1 MTRISRYVMRQI
13 LGPLGFFLAVLT
25 AIVWLFES
33 LSFLDLLI
41 NKGQSL
47 EVFGRFAAFITPS
60 VLGVV
65 LPIAHLCAVIYGL
78 NRLKN
83 DSELVVIWASGM
95 SRWSVARPVILVA
108 LLIVA
113 ILYALSVELTPS
125 GQRAFRHLA
134 YELREDLAS
143 ALLQEGKFNTPTDD
157 LTVYIRER
165 RTADELAGILVH
177 DTREDAAPVTYM
189 AERGRLVREADA
201 PRIVMANGTVQRLDP
216 KTGAVSILDFDRYN
230 FDLSQFMD
238 EGNFLTFK
246 PSHRPLSELL
256 NPGAFAKDEKEARKF
271 VWELHMRLSS
281 PLYALIYALFGLVA
295 LLNPRFSRQS
305 QIWPVVGAIAGAIVV
320 RAIGFYLRD
329 QIKSDPVFI
338 PILYTFL
345 GATILILFTMVGT
358 ERLVPRFRRSMPLN
372 AEASP

>member
-13 LGPLGFFLAVLT
+13 LGPLGFFLGVLT

-47 EVFGRFAAFITPS
+47 EVFLRFAGFITPS

-65 LPIAHLCAVIYGL
+65 LPIALLCAVIYGL

-95 SRWSVARPVILVA
+95 SRWSVARPVIVVA
-108 LLIVA
+108 LLITA
-113 ILYALSVELTPS
+113 LLYALSLELTPS

-157 LTVYIRER
+157 LTIYIRER
-165 RTADELAGILVH
+165 RSADELGGILVH
-177 DTREDAAPVTYM
+177 DTREPDAPVTYM
-189 AERGRLVREADA
+189 AEQGRLVREADA
-201 PRIVMANGTVQRLDP
+201 PRIVMANGTVQRIDP
-216 KTGAVSILDFDRYN
+216 KTGGVSILDFDRYN

-238 EGNFLTFK
+238 QGNFLTFK

-256 NPGAFAKDEKEARKF
+256 NPETFAKDEKEARKF

-281 PLYALIYALFGLVA
+281 PLYAFIYALLGLVA

-305 QIWPVVGAIAGAIVV
+305 QIWPIVGALAGAILIRV
-320 RAIGFYLRD
+320 IGFYLRD
-329 QIKSDPVFI
+329 QIKSDFVFI
-338 PILYTFL
+338 PALYGFL
-345 GATILILFTMVGT
+345 VTSIVILIGMINS
-358 ERLVPRFRRSMPLN
+358 ERLVPHLKRARSAVP
-372 AEASP
+372 AE